1 MAMRHHEQM
10 YMWLLPYLI
19 PEKNS
24 SCIRRLKFTIIGP
37 AEYRVKRHPACMI
50 LLVLQLR
57 SP

>member
-1 MAMRHHEQM
+1 MRHHEQM

-37 AEYRVKRHPACMI
+37 AEYRVERHPACMI